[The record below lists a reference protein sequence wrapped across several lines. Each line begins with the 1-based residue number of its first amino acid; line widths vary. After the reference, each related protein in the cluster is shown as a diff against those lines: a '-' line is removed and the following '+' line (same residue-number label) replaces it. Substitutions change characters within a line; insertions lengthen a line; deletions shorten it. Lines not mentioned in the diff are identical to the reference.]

1 MEHQNVEV
9 VIDKEGNVVIEV
21 DGVKGKKC
29 DAITKQLEKVLGKV
43 ESKDYKPEYYD
54 EEKDDD
60 NYQTN
65 NT

>member
-1 MEHQNVEV
+1 MEYQNVEV

-21 DGVKGKKC
+21 DGVTGKAC

-43 ESKDYKPEYYD
+43 ESKEYKPEYYD
-54 EEKDDD
+54 EEKDEE
-60 NYQTN
+60 NKLSS